1 MSAERFKVYV
11 NYGKDKPNVLSSQFL
26 TFAEA
31 TEYRDVAKEQR
42 TKSYGIILVDT
53 QRQLVEV
60 SLGKMEDFKE
70 VVAGF
75 TQVDVMTDD

>member
-11 NYGKDKPNVLSSQFL
+11 NYGREKPNVMSSDFL
-26 TFAEA
+26 TFEA
-31 TEYRDVAKEQR
+31 AQVYRDLAKEQR

-75 TQVDVMTDD
+75 TEVDQMTDD